1 MPQRLSALEVSM
13 LALDTAHHPGHVGTV
28 DIFQPPAAGE
38 FDYEQLISLIRQRI
52 AFVPRYRMRVRVVP
66 GGLAAPIWVED
77 ERFDLTFHVRQSALP
92 RPGTMQQLREFV
104 GRVMARRL
112 DRTRPL
118 WETYLVEGLQG
129 GRFALVTKSH
139 QSLVDGID
147 TVEIGQV
154 LLGPDRDVRPV
165 ATEAWQPLPEPSPL
179 DLVSGALI
187 EAVQDPG
194 QALNQARNGL
204 TGLLGVAITIGE
216 TVGGLGAALGD
227 IAGNALRGGRAPA
240 DSPLS
245 GMVSQ
250 QRRFATL
257 SVTLAE
263 LKQARGNDDQ
273 TVNDVIL
280 AVITGGL
287 RNWLLTRGEE
297 FSSRSLSAVVP
308 MSVREDDGEPTALG
322 SQVAPHLVDL
332 PIGEPN
338 PLMRLHQVSYA
349 NRAHMNSGR
358 AVDARTISDIAGF
371 APTTLHA
378 LGVRVA
384 QETLRKQHD
393 LVITNVPGPQVRLY
407 AAGAP
412 LMASYPV
419 LPLGTGHLLAIG
431 VTSYD
436 GEVFFGLTGDRDSVS
451 DLDVLAQCI
460 ADALEEITL
469 AVRRPVAARRAPRV
483 AKVPAAAKT
492 PAAQKARAGKKAPAK
507 KAPAKESA
515 SVEQAPAKK
524 APVKKAPAKKAP
536 AKKAPA
542 KKAPVKKAPAKKGA
556 PASVTEPAQ
565 LPPGSSASRALAGA
579 RRAAGTHPQEGDAG

>member
-1 MPQRLSALEVSM
+1 M
-13 LALDTAHHPGHVGTV
+13 LALDTAHHPGQVGTV
-28 DIFQPPAAGE
+28 EIFDPPASGE
-38 FDYEQLISLIRQRI
+38 FDYERLISLIRQRI
-52 AFVPRYRMRVRVVP
+52 SFVPRYRMRVRLVP
-66 GGLAAPIWVED
+66 GGLAAPLWVED
-77 ERFDLTFHVRQSALP
+77 EGFDLTFHVRQSTLP

-104 GRVMARRL
+104 GRVTARRL

-118 WETYLVEGLQG
+118 WETYLVEGLEG

-147 TVEIGQV
+147 TVDLGQV
-154 LLGPDRDVRPV
+154 LLDTDPDVRP
-165 ATEAWQPLPEPSPL
+165 ASTESWQPLPEPSGF
-179 DLVSGALI
+179 DLVSGAVI
-187 EAVQDPG
+187 EAVQDPS
-194 QALNQARNGL
+194 QAVTQARNGL
-204 TGLLGVAITIGE
+204 TGLLGVAMTVGE
-216 TVGGLGAALGD
+216 TVGGLGIAISE

-240 DSPLS
+240 SSPLS
-245 GMVSQ
+245 GVVSQ

-257 SVTLAE
+257 SMPLAE
-263 LKQARGNDDQ
+263 LKLARATDDQ

-297 FSSRSLSAVVP
+297 FSSRSLSALVP
-308 MSVREDDGEPTALG
+308 MSVRDDDAAGEPTALG

-349 NRAHMNSGR
+349 NRAHMASGR
-358 AVDARTISDIAGF
+358 AVGARTISDIAGF

-393 LVITNVPGPQVRLY
+393 LVITNVPGPQFKLY

-412 LMASYPV
+412 LVASYPV

-436 GEVFFGLTGDRDSVS
+436 GEVFFGLTGDRDAVG

-460 ADALEEITL
+460 ADAVQEITL
-469 AVRRPVAARRAPRV
+469 AVSRPTAAARRPAPKK
-483 AKVPAAAKT
+483 APAQKVPAKKASAKKTAKKVPAKKVAAKKT
-492 PAAQKARAGKKAPAK
+492 AAEPIAARKAPQKAPAK
-507 KAPAKESA
+507 KAA
-515 SVEQAPAKK
+515 AKK
-524 APVKKAPAKKAP
+524 ASSKKAVAEKTPD
-536 AKKAPA
+536 
-542 KKAPVKKAPAKKGA
+542 
-556 PASVTEPAQ
+556 
-565 LPPGSSASRALAGA
+565 
-579 RRAAGTHPQEGDAG
+579 AA